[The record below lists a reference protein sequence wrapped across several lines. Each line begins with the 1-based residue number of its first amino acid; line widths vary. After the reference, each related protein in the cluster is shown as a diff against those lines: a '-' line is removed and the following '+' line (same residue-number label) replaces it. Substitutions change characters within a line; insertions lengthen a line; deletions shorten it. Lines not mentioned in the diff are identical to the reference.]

1 MLITDKNTLKKFGT
15 NHRFWQGIP
24 GLEKTKGGRLFACF
38 YSGNRCED
46 RDNCCMLVK
55 SDDDGK
61 TWSEPIAA
69 AYRSKLF
76 RCYDPCLWIDPLGRL
91 WFIWALAPNR
101 AVYAAVCDEP
111 DAKELVF
118 SPERIIGHDVCMNK
132 PTVLSNGKWLFP
144 ITVWDRIPNRMKL
157 VRLYTKAPITARPSP
172 SSAIPKT
179 TRIRMTN
186 T

>member
-1 MLITDKNTLKKFGT
+1 MILYRKFMLIGENSCYSPIKTRLKISGQITASGKGFRVLKKQKAAG
-15 NHRFWQGIP
+15 
-24 GLEKTKGGRLFACF
+24 LFACF
-38 YSGNRCED
+38 YSGSHCED
-46 RDNCCMLVK
+46 RDNCCLLVK

-118 SPERIIGHDVCMNK
+118 SPERITD
-132 PTVLSNGKWLFP
+132 T
-144 ITVWDRIPNRMKL
+144 
-157 VRLYTKAPITARPSP
+157 
-172 SSAIPKT
+172 SSAE
-179 TRIRMTN
+179 
-186 T
+186 